1 MDDIFLGNVEWRL
14 LLIEILSFELLGN
27 LYKGDIY
34 IEYCLGI

>member
-27 LYKGDIY
+27 LYIGDIY
-34 IEYCLGI
+34 KEYCLGI

>member
-14 LLIEILSFELLGN
+14 LLIEILSFELLSN
-27 LYKGDIY
+27 LYIGDIY